1 MSDTERY
8 FGDDWEPVLWTGVM
22 IQFMAQTGWMVW
34 GIAEGIANLKP
45 NTWAIGNS
53 VTESAFWAMRAG
65 NETIFI
71 VMFIM
76 FGIAFIKEPKYQ
88 MYFYKSVI
96 WLTFISWLNTFW
108 INLACIIGGA
118 MSGGSWTNLVSPL
131 IYDAFMAIWQSIV
144 YFSYYPGLVK
154 FYRWDEEKPWWKK
167 EEAEDTNWLEIDSN
181 DF

>member
-8 FGDDWEPVLWTGVM
+8 FGDDWEPVLWTGVL

-34 GIAEGIANLKP
+34 GIADGIAGLKP

-76 FGIAFIKEPKYQ
+76 WGIAFIKERKY
-88 MYFYKSVI
+88 
-96 WLTFISWLNTFW
+96 
-108 INLACIIGGA
+108 
-118 MSGGSWTNLVSPL
+118 
-131 IYDAFMAIWQSIV
+131 
-144 YFSYYPGLVK
+144 
-154 FYRWDEEKPWWKK
+154 
-167 EEAEDTNWLEIDSN
+167 
-181 DF
+181 